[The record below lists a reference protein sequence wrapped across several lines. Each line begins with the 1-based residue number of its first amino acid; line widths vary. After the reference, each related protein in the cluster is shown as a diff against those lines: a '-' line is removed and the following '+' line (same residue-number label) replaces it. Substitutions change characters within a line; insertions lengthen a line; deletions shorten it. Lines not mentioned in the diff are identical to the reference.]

1 MGQSGGWLE
10 WNLVRMTRGTGTR
23 GHVCT
28 EGSMFYLS
36 EHLRGMLWGPL
47 EMGAAAEASPNPFFS
62 AKLMKHVAWGGAA
75 AEGHW
80 KGEGGQPW
88 DPEGTHTSGQ

>member
-1 MGQSGGWLE
+1 MHGRFYVLLE
-10 WNLVRMTRGTGTR
+10 WTFKGNAL
-23 GHVCT
+23 
-28 EGSMFYLS
+28 GSA
-36 EHLRGMLWGPL
+36 EDGNG
-47 EMGAAAEASPNPFFS
+47 AEASPNPFFS